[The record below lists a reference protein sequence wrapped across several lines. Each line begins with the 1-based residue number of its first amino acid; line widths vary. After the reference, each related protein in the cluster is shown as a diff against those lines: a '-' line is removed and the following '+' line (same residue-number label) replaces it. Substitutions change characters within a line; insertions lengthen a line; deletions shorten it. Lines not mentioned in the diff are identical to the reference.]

1 MIFIINHQTRTMTAQ
16 QFYKQ
21 ALILLT
27 LEVVYKYCNSF
38 NLLTDDRKIAGS

>member
-1 MIFIINHQTRTMTAQ
+1 MTTQ

-27 LEVVYKYCNSF
+27 LEVVSKYCNSF
-38 NLLTDDRKIAGS
+38 NLLTDDKRTLEVEIWPEF

>member
-1 MIFIINHQTRTMTAQ
+1 MIFIIHYKIATMAAQ

-27 LEVVYKYCNSF
+27 LEAVCKTATA
-38 NLLTDDRKIAGS
+38 LTY